1 MSEYHAFQK
10 VRENG
15 TYALGVDAVDCRLSP
30 CQNPRD
36 RVRSCVILRA
46 SASRRETERD
56 YISAMEGCSLS
67 AWCAPFSTA

>member
-56 YISAMEGCSLS
+56 
-67 AWCAPFSTA
+67 